1 MTEKDDKNIE
11 QVVEEAESTDS
22 PSENDDAAEIPEPRA
37 AVAPAPPAPRSA
49 PRKSSSVIGWLAL
62 LLVLALAGGAAWY
75 LQDIMQREAALLQRL
90 SEIELAASRE
100 DDRLE
105 QAGQRWESQLQ
116 QGLAALR
123 EESAGQAEVALALEE
138 ELSAVRSE
146 LSRFSANDR
155 ESWLLAEAEYLL
167 RLANQRLI
175 MASDTESAAALLASA
190 DGVLRELD
198 DVSLHPV
205 RAAVASDIAAVRA
218 VPKVDLEGIYLR
230 LAALA
235 EQAANLVIFEFP
247 DQESA
252 TRESTA
258 DTWQARFEQGYEEAL
273 VKLSDYIIIRRRDVP
288 MQALMDPQWE
298 GLVRQNLRML
308 LEQAQ
313 VALLSS
319 NQALYEAS
327 LERASRWVEE
337 FFQSDE
343 AAARAMDRE
352 IRQLADLQVAVS
364 LPDISGSLSA
374 LDVDRVRKLAGVIES
389 RLQQGGAE

>member
-1 MTEKDDKNIE
+1 MTEKEDKNIE

-22 PSENDDAAEIPEPRA
+22 PAENDDAAEIPETRVP
-37 AVAPAPPAPRSA
+37 VAPAPPAPR
-49 PRKSSSVIGWLAL
+49 KSSSLIGWLAL
-62 LLVLALAGGAAWY
+62 LLVLALAGGGAWY
-75 LQDIMQREAALLQRL
+75 LQDTKQREAALLQRL

-123 EESAGQAEVALALEE
+123 EESEGQAEVALALEE

-218 VPKVDLEGIYLR
+218 VPKIDLEGIYLR
-230 LAALA
+230 LAALT

-319 NQALYEAS
+319 NQDLYEAS

-374 LDVDRVRKLAGVIES
+374 LDGVIES

>member
-1 MTEKDDKNIE
+1 MTEKEDKNIE
-11 QVVEEAESTDS
+11 QVVEEAESTGS
-22 PSENDDAAEIPEPRA
+22 PAENDDAAEIPETRVP
-37 AVAPAPPAPRSA
+37 VAPAPPAPR
-49 PRKSSSVIGWLAL
+49 KSSSLIGWLAL
-62 LLVLALAGGAAWY
+62 LLVLALAGGGAWY
-75 LQDIMQREAALLQRL
+75 LQDTKQREAALLQRL

-123 EESAGQAEVALALEE
+123 EESEGQAEVALALEE

-218 VPKVDLEGIYLR
+218 VPKIDLEGIYLR

-319 NQALYEAS
+319 NQDLYEAS

-352 IRQLADLQVAVS
+352 IRQLAGLQVAS
-364 LPDISGSLSA
+364 TLPDRSGSLSA
-374 LDVDRVRKLAGVIES
+374 LDGAIER

>member
-1 MTEKDDKNIE
+1 
-11 QVVEEAESTDS
+11 
-22 PSENDDAAEIPEPRA
+22 
-37 AVAPAPPAPRSA
+37 
-49 PRKSSSVIGWLAL
+49 
-62 LLVLALAGGAAWY
+62 
-75 LQDIMQREAALLQRL
+75 MQREAALLQRL

-146 LSRFSANDR
+146 LSRFGANDR

-252 TRESTA
+252 TRESAA

-313 VALLSS
+313 VARLSS
-319 NQALYEAS
+319 NQDLYEAS

-374 LDVDRVRKLAGVIES
+374 LDGVIES
-389 RLQQGGAE
+389 RLQQGGAEPFFSSLFRFL

>member
-11 QVVEEAESTDS
+11 QVVEEAESAELPADK
-22 PSENDDAAEIPEPRA
+22 DAAAAAEIQEPVKP
-37 AVAPAPPAPRSA
+37 VAAPPPA
-49 PRKSSSVIGWLAL
+49 PRKSSSAIGWLAL
-62 LLVLALAGGAAWY
+62 LLVLVLAGAAGWY
-75 LQDIMQREAALLQRL
+75 LQGMMQREAALLQRL
-90 SEIELAASRE
+90 SEIEAAASRE

-116 QGLAALR
+116 QGLATLR
-123 EESAGQAEVALALEE
+123 EESEGQAEVARSLEE
-138 ELSAVRSE
+138 QLSAVRSE

-218 VPKVDLEGIYLR
+218 VPKVDLEGIYVR

-235 EQAANLVIFEFP
+235 EQATGLVIFEFP
-247 DQESA
+247 EQASA

-258 DTWQARFEQGYEEAL
+258 DSWQARFEQGYEEAL
-273 VKLSDYIIIRRRDVP
+273 VKLSDYIIIRRRDAP
-288 MQALMDPQWE
+288 MEVLMDPQWE

-327 LERASRWVEE
+327 LERASHWVAE

-352 IRQLADLQVAVS
+352 IRQLAGLQVAIT

-374 LDVDRVRKLAGVIES
+374 LDGAIER

>member
-1 MTEKDDKNIE
+1 MTEKEDKNIE

-22 PSENDDAAEIPEPRA
+22 PAENDDAAEIPETRVP
-37 AVAPAPPAPRSA
+37 VAPAPPAPR
-49 PRKSSSVIGWLAL
+49 KSSSLIGWLAL
-62 LLVLALAGGAAWY
+62 LLVLALAGGGAWY
-75 LQDIMQREAALLQRL
+75 LQDIKQREAALLQRL

-123 EESAGQAEVALALEE
+123 EESEGQAEVALALEE

-218 VPKVDLEGIYLR
+218 VPKIDLEGIYLR

-319 NQALYEAS
+319 NQDLYEAS

-374 LDVDRVRKLAGVIES
+374 LDGVIES

>member
-1 MTEKDDKNIE
+1 MTVKVDKNIE

-22 PSENDDAAEIPEPRA
+22 PAENDDAAEIPETRVP
-37 AVAPAPPAPRSA
+37 VAPAPPAPR
-49 PRKSSSVIGWLAL
+49 KSSSLIGWLAL
-62 LLVLALAGGAAWY
+62 LLVLALAGGGAWY
-75 LQDIMQREAALLQRL
+75 LQDTKQREAALLQRL

-123 EESAGQAEVALALEE
+123 EESEGQAEVALALEE

-218 VPKVDLEGIYLR
+218 VPKIDLEGIYLR

-319 NQALYEAS
+319 NQDLYEAS

-374 LDVDRVRKLAGVIES
+374 LDGVIES

>member
-22 PSENDDAAEIPEPRA
+22 PAENDGAAENPEPRA
-37 AVAPAPPAPRSA
+37 PVAPAPPAA
-49 PRKSSSVIGWLAL
+49 RKSSSVIGWLAL

-319 NQALYEAS
+319 NQDLYEAS

-374 LDVDRVRKLAGVIES
+374 LDGVIES

>member
-1 MTEKDDKNIE
+1 MTEKEDKNIE

-22 PSENDDAAEIPEPRA
+22 PAENDDAAEIPETRVP
-37 AVAPAPPAPRSA
+37 VAPAPPAPR
-49 PRKSSSVIGWLAL
+49 KSSSLIGWLAL
-62 LLVLALAGGAAWY
+62 LLVLALAGGGAWY
-75 LQDIMQREAALLQRL
+75 LQDTKQREAALLQRL

-123 EESAGQAEVALALEE
+123 EESEGQAEVALALEE

-218 VPKVDLEGIYLR
+218 VPKIDLEGIYLR

-319 NQALYEAS
+319 NQDLYEAS

-374 LDVDRVRKLAGVIES
+374 LDGVIES

>member
-1 MTEKDDKNIE
+1 VTEKDDKNIE

-22 PSENDDAAEIPEPRA
+22 PAENDDAAEIPEPRA
-37 AVAPAPPAPRSA
+37 AVAPAPSIPRSA

-123 EESAGQAEVALALEE
+123 EESADQAEVALALEE
-138 ELSAVRSE
+138 DLSAVRSE

-319 NQALYEAS
+319 NQDLYEAS

-374 LDVDRVRKLAGVIES
+374 LDGVIES

>member
-1 MTEKDDKNIE
+1 MTEKEDKNIE

-22 PSENDDAAEIPEPRA
+22 PAENDDAAEIPETRVP
-37 AVAPAPPAPRSA
+37 VAPAPPAPR
-49 PRKSSSVIGWLAL
+49 KSSSLIGWLAL
-62 LLVLALAGGAAWY
+62 LLVLALAGGGVWY
-75 LQDIMQREAALLQRL
+75 LQDIKQREAALLQRL

-123 EESAGQAEVALALEE
+123 EESEGQAEVALALEE

-218 VPKVDLEGIYLR
+218 VPKIDLEGIYLR
-230 LAALA
+230 LAALT

-319 NQALYEAS
+319 NQDLYEAS

-374 LDVDRVRKLAGVIES
+374 LDGVIES